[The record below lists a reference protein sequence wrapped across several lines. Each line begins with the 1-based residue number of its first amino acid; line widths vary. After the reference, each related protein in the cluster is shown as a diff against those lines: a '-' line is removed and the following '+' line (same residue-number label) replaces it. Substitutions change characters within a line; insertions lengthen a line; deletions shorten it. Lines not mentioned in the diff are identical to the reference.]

1 MEAKNLMVND
11 WVYRIDFK
19 NPVPSKIIGIEVV
32 NYDKMEYVVDVL
44 NKNGYNVQL
53 YLNEIKPIP
62 ITPEILEKN
71 GFEKVLDEDGTECYR
86 YYNSA
91 ADGYIKISLYNGGD
105 GDWSIEII
113 NYEKFDDNEIV
124 YNNNFIFLKVHQLQ
138 HALRLCGIEKEI
150 EL

>member
-1 MEAKNLMVND
+1 MVND

-124 YNNNFIFLKVHQLQ
+124 YNNNFTFLKVHQLQ
-138 HALRLCGIEKEI
+138 QAFRLCGIEKEI
-150 EL
+150 EP

>member
-1 MEAKNLMVND
+1 MKANELLD
-11 WVYRIDFK
+11 LIYVYFNCFDG
-19 NPVPSKIIGIEVV
+19 SKIIAKVTGFNDGVVYGIS
-32 NYDKMEYVVDVL
+32 DKGTHWCSIKDV
-44 NKNGYNVQL
+44 
-53 YLNEIKPIP
+53 EPIP
-62 ITPEILEKN
+62 LTPEILEKN
-71 GFEKVLDEDGTECYR
+71 GFEKVFDEDGTECYR

-91 ADGYIKISLYNGGD
+91 GDGYIKISLYDGGD

-150 EL
+150 VV

>member
-1 MEAKNLMVND
+1 MEANDLMIGD

-62 ITPEILEKN
+62 LTAEILKKS
-71 GFEKVLDEDGTECYR
+71 GFIKDNNCWVLCDKYT
-86 YYNSA
+86 
-91 ADGYIKISLYNGGD
+91 GD
-105 GDWSIEII
+105 EII
-113 NYEKFDDNEIV
+113 ALFEVAKGFAMPTSGLPIGFQE
-124 YNNNFIFLKVHQLQ
+124 VHELQ
-138 HALRLCGIEKEI
+138 HLFRLYGIDKEI

>member
-1 MEAKNLMVND
+1 MKPNELMIGD
-11 WVYRIDFK
+11 WVYRIDF
-19 NPVPSKIIGIEVV
+19 NTPVPVKIIGIEVV

-113 NYEKFDDNEIV
+113 NYEKFDNNEIV

-138 HALRLCGIEKEI
+138 HALKDCGINKEI

>member
-1 MEAKNLMVND
+1 MIGD
-11 WVYRIDFK
+11 WVYRPDCYSRVKEIRE
-19 NPVPSKIIGIEVV
+19 NGIIGLDPFRGIIGFKEL
-32 NYDKMEYVVDVL
+32 E
-44 NKNGYNVQL
+44 
-53 YLNEIKPIP
+53 PIP
-62 ITPEILEKN
+62 LTTEILEKN

-91 ADGYIKISLYNGGD
+91 GDGYIKISLYNGGD

-113 NYEKFDDNEIV
+113 NYEKFDNNEIV

-138 HALRLCGIEKEI
+138 HALKICGIDKEI

>member
-1 MEAKNLMVND
+1 MKKELKIKDVMVGD
-11 WVYRIDFK
+11 WV
-19 NPVPSKIIGIEVV
+19 
-32 NYDKMEYVVDVL
+32 DVRNNAAQNTPHL
-44 NKNGYNVQL
+44 EK
-53 YLNEIKPIP
+53 
-62 ITPEILEKN
+62 ITPSHFLRDEHWYGVELVAEILENN

-113 NYEKFDDNEIV
+113 NYEKFDNNEIV

-138 HALRLCGIEKEI
+138 HLFKLCGITKEI

>member
-1 MEAKNLMVND
+1 MKANELMIGDLVLYNEAHQQILEISGID
-11 WVYRIDFK
+11 DEVYLETDEL
-19 NPVPSKIIGIEVV
+19 VHQS
-32 NYDKMEYVVDVL
+32 
-44 NKNGYNVQL
+44 
-53 YLNEIKPIP
+53 EIQPIP
-62 ITPEILEKN
+62 LTPEILERN

-86 YYNSA
+86 YYNHA
-91 ADGYIKISLYNGGD
+91 ADGYIKISLYDSGD

-113 NYEKFDDNEIV
+113 NYEKFDDNKIM